1 MLPNTEPELTQE
13 QKDQIEAA
21 KRLIPKLKDQI
32 RKATSAGIDVSA
44 QQQELAA
51 LEQQLDKLYKVY
63 VKRSLPTSTPY

>member
-32 RKATSAGIDVSA
+32 RKAASAGIDVSA

-51 LEQQLDKLYKVY
+51 IEQQLDKLYRVY
-63 VKRSLPTSTPY
+63 VKRTISSTTPY